1 MNPALRRTL
10 RCLTALLLSAIISA
24 LAWAAPP
31 AADAA
36 NATTTVYLVRHA
48 EKADGDDPAL
58 SPAGQARATTLAHVL
73 ADAGLAAVF
82 VTDTRRSR
90 DTAAPVAAAT
100 GLAPTRY
107 DARDARALAATVRAD
122 HAGQAVLVVG
132 HSNTLDDLAAAFGA
146 HGLADLDESQYDRLH
161 VLRVGGDGAHLAR
174 LRYGVPTP

>member
-48 EKADGDDPAL
+48 EKADGDDPTL
-58 SPAGQARATTLAHVL
+58 SMPGQTRAITLAHVL

-100 GLAPTRY
+100 GLTPTRY

-122 HAGQAVLVVG
+122 HVGQAVLVVG

-146 HGLADLDESQYDRLH
+146 HGLTDLDESQYDRLYVLH
-161 VLRVGGDGAHLAR
+161 VAGQRAHLVR
-174 LRYGVPTP
+174 LRYGSPTP

>member
-1 MNPALRRTL
+1 MLPAQHLTL
-10 RCLTALLLSAIISA
+10 RCLTVLFLSAVIPA
-24 LAWAAPP
+24 MAWAAPP

-48 EKADGDDPAL
+48 EKADGDDPTL
-58 SPAGQARATTLAHVL
+58 SPSGQTRAITLAHVL
-73 ADAGLAAVF
+73 ADAGLSAVF

-100 GLAPTRY
+100 GLAATRY
-107 DARDARALAATVRAD
+107 DARDAQALAATVRAD

-146 HGLADLDESQYDRLH
+146 HGLADLDESQYDRLY
-161 VLRVGGDGAHLAR
+161 VVQAGSNDVRLLQ
-174 LRYGVPTP
+174 LRYGTPTH